1 MADRQMMI
9 TGEKESFL
17 IRVLVKK
24 TQEAGVKCIF
34 VPWKVD
40 EINKAWE
47 GTFIVTVFMDVGEH
61 PSADVLH
68 FLGDKLSEE
77 DNKMIVIGEPDDIHF
92 VCDNVRGDLVYKSLE
107 RPIDNNEYVKM
118 VRELVNKMDSG
129 DYKKSILI
137 VDDDPNYLSLVREW
151 LRGTY
156 KVSMANSGLQALKW
170 LGKNKADLILLD
182 HEMPVTSGPQVLE
195 MLRSDE
201 ETKDIPV
208 IFLTGKS
215 DKNSVMSVVALRPEG
230 YFLKTIDREEL
241 LAKLKEFFILRK

>member
-1 MADRQMMI
+1 MKNKVLI
-9 TGEKESFL
+9 TAEKETFL
-17 IRVLVKK
+17 VRVLVKK
-24 TQEAGVKCIF
+24 SVDAGINCIF
-34 VPWKVD
+34 VPWTVD
-40 EINKAWE
+40 DINKAYD
-47 GTFIVTVFMDVGEH
+47 GTVLVTVFMDGGSR
-61 PSADVLH
+61 PTGDVIH
-68 FLGDKLSEE
+68 FLGDKLSDE
-77 DNKMIVIGEPDDIHF
+77 DNKLIIIGEPDDLRF
-92 VCDNVRGDLVYKSLE
+92 VCDNVRGDLIYKTFE
-107 RPIDNNEYVKM
+107 RPIDNGEYVEAVSGFVKKM
-118 VRELVNKMDSG
+118 ETG

-201 ETKDIPV
+201 ETRDIPV

-215 DKNSVMSVVALRPEG
+215 DKNSVMAVVALRPEG
-230 YFLKTIDREEL
+230 YFLKTVSREEL
-241 LAKLKEFFILRK
+241 LNKLKDFFILHK